1 MKLSMIRIFLTL
13 VILTTSLSV
22 NSQNVRIYGTILEN
36 TDYSTVILSPAV
48 FSKLLDSKIE
58 TSPKK
63 GAFEFN
69 ISVSNACFYKLYY
82 KTKRIQLFVKPG
94 ANIQLTI
101 DNTKTTN
108 YTIFYEDLIQE
119 NTLLNLESTP
129 YLGNKEDRENF
140 KQASQQGLEVY
151 SKEIDNAYRLRSA
164 KWDALVEEV
173 SLSQEFVE
181 LYPRN
186 YIEMASYLYKYYYP
200 KYHGLNQDSFI
211 AVHANFLDLYKSMP
225 NHSDYYHCPLY
236 IDNRMNILKANVNG
250 KNKPLIIS
258 KNTDDL
264 ELYKGYISEAE
275 LEHDSYLRETLIE
288 NLIGEWVNSY
298 GRTSELKQEIVAYI
312 DQVKDADRKIA
323 LKKRLVN
330 LAQYETGQPAPNFS
344 FEDYSGNKRHSRELV
359 GKIVYIHVW
368 SSTNTASMT
377 EWKAA
382 KEIYIKYKDQPD
394 FIFLYLSIDEGKETW
409 EKAIRE
415 QKLTDEIQAISFPNG
430 YNSDF
435 ARKYAIQSL
444 PSYILIDKSGNIISN
459 RVPKPSQPEK
469 LIPLL
474 DKLLGR

>member
-1 MKLSMIRIFLTL
+1 
-13 VILTTSLSV
+13 
-22 NSQNVRIYGTILEN
+22 
-36 TDYSTVILSPAV
+36 
-48 FSKLLDSKIE
+48 
-58 TSPKK
+58 
-63 GAFEFN
+63 
-69 ISVSNACFYKLYY
+69 
-82 KTKRIQLFVKPG
+82 
-94 ANIQLTI
+94 
-101 DNTKTTN
+101 
-108 YTIFYEDLIQE
+108 
-119 NTLLNLESTP
+119 
-129 YLGNKEDRENF
+129 
-140 KQASQQGLEVY
+140 
-151 SKEIDNAYRLRSA
+151 
-164 KWDALVEEV
+164 
-173 SLSQEFVE
+173 
-181 LYPRN
+181 
-186 YIEMASYLYKYYYP
+186 
-200 KYHGLNQDSFI
+200 
-211 AVHANFLDLYKSMP
+211 MP

-394 FIFLYLSIDEGKETW
+394 FIFLYLSIDEEKETW

>member
-1 MKLSMIRIFLTL
+1 MIRFLLTSILIFCLT
-13 VILTTSLSV
+13 IMQ
-22 NSQNVRIYGTILEN
+22 SQNVRIYGNVIDN
-36 TDYSTVILSPAV
+36 SDYSTVILSPSVA
-48 FSKLLDSKIE
+48 SKLLDSKIE
-58 TSPKK
+58 TNPKK

-69 ISVSNACFYKLYY
+69 ITVPNACFYKLYY
-82 KTKRIQLFVKPG
+82 KSKRISLFVKPG
-94 ANIQLTI
+94 ANIQLNI
-101 DNTKTTN
+101 DNTKATN
-108 YTIFYEDLIQE
+108 YTNFYEDLIQE

-129 YLGNKEDRENF
+129 YLGNKQDRETF
-140 KQASQQGLEVY
+140 KQTSQQGLEVY
-151 SKEIDNAYRLRSA
+151 FKEVDNAYKLRSTE
-164 KWDALVEEV
+164 WDALTENVT
-173 SLSQEFVE
+173 LSQEFVE

-186 YIEMASYLYKYYYP
+186 YIEMASFLYKYYYP
-200 KYHGLNQDSFI
+200 KYNGFHQDSFI
-211 AVHANFLDLYKSMP
+211 AMQTNFLDFYKFMP

-236 IDNRMNILKANVNG
+236 IDNRMNILKAKVNSRN
-250 KNKPLIIS
+250 KNLIVS
-258 KNTDDL
+258 KNVDDI
-264 ELYKGYISEAE
+264 ELFKSYIHEAE
-275 LEHDSYLRETLIE
+275 LERDSYLREILIE
-288 NLIGEWVNSY
+288 NLIGEWVNNY

-312 DQVKDADRKIA
+312 NQVTDADRKTA

-368 SSTNTASMT
+368 SSTNTASMA

-382 KEIYIKYKDQPD
+382 KEIYTKYKDQPD
-394 FIFLYLSIDEGKETW
+394 FIFLYLSIDEDKEAW

-415 QKLTDEIQAISFPNG
+415 HKLMDEIQAISFPNG
-430 YNSDF
+430 FNSDF

-444 PSYILIDKSGNIISN
+444 PSYILIDKSGNIITN